1 MLFQFGYHPG
11 GWDVFRA
18 HGYDRVP
25 ARTAKTIRH
34 SSWAI
39 PCGLIACV
47 PPLYRTPMAARYLD
61 QKKLRSVS
69 QARGD
74 ASGHGILTG
83 DGNATLQAGFASV
96 HPAHI

>member
-1 MLFQFGYHPG
+1 
-11 GWDVFRA
+11 
-18 HGYDRVP
+18 
-25 ARTAKTIRH
+25 
-34 SSWAI
+34 
-39 PCGLIACV
+39 
-47 PPLYRTPMAARYLD
+47 MAARYLD